1 MLVQLISGVTFLSF
15 VFLWIIDGYKGQVR
29 RFEQDIAGATY
40 LDRINKEKYL
50 EEVGYNV
57 MNDPW

>member
-1 MLVQLISGVTFLSF
+1 MFISLAIIITLLSF
-15 VFLWIIDGYKGQVR
+15 FLVGIMDRLKDYFHGCEKNVMEQ
-29 RFEQDIAGATY
+29 RFV
-40 LDRINKEKYL
+40 DRINKEKYL

>member
-1 MLVQLISGVTFLSF
+1 MLLVFAGIVTLLSF
-15 VFLWIIDGYKGQVR
+15 LLVGFMNLFKGYLHGLEKNIA
-29 RFEQDIAGATY
+29 EQHFN
-40 LDRINKEKYL
+40 DRLNKEKYL

>member
-1 MLVQLISGVTFLSF
+1 MLMVFAIIITLLSF
-15 VFLWIIDGYKGQVR
+15 LFVGLANLFKGYFHGYEKDVM
-29 RFEQDIAGATY
+29 EQHFI
-40 LDRINKEKYL
+40 DRINKEKYL

>member
-1 MLVQLISGVTFLSF
+1 MFIVFAVIITLLSF
-15 VFLWIIDGYKGQVR
+15 FFVGMINLFKGYFQGCEKNVM
-29 RFEQDIAGATY
+29 EQHFI
-40 LDRINKEKYL
+40 DRINKEKYL

>member
-1 MLVQLISGVTFLSF
+1 MLLQFMISITLLSF
-15 VFLWIIDGYKGQVR
+15 LFLWILDGSRKQLYDLEKELSEVN
-29 RFEQDIAGATY
+29 F

-57 MNDPW
+57 LGDPW

>member
-1 MLVQLISGVTFLSF
+1 MLLQFMISITLLSF
-15 VFLWIIDGYKGQVR
+15 VFLWILDGSRKQLR
-29 RFEQDIAGATY
+29 DLEKDISEVNF

-57 MNDPW
+57 TSDPW